1 MKVEKRGG
9 RKAYQ
14 SDSAVEKA
22 GGHHRGCTIGRNRG
36 CSSYVAVAVDVAVV
50 ASQCRSRV
58 RAAGTVDGV

>member
-22 GGHHRGCTIGRNRG
+22 GGHHCGCTIGRNRG

-50 ASQCRSRV
+50 ALQWQ
-58 RAAGTVDGV
+58 